1 MVGWST
7 GTCSAM
13 RRPQDWLTRQN
24 WRVIRCR
31 RCPRLRAYCRRVAE
45 HRRAAYRDQKYWG
58 RPIPNFGDPRA
69 ALLVVG
75 LAPAAHGANRTGR
88 IFTGDRSGDW
98 LFRALYKAGYASQE
112 RSSRADDGMRLN
124 GVLLTAV
131 CRCAPPANR
140 PTREELDRCA
150 TYLRETLAEVPWR
163 VAIALGQIAW
173 RQVGRVLKLR
183 PGRFYHG
190 AEFSLADGRVLLAS
204 YHPSQQNTFTR
215 RLTEQMFDAIFR
227 RAAELIGAQTSKGDG
242 AVC

>member
-1 MVGWST
+1 MPT
-7 GTCSAM
+7 
-13 RRPQDWLTRQN
+13 PQDWLTQQN
-24 WRVIRCR
+24 RRLIRCR
-31 RCPRLRAYCRRVAE
+31 RCPRLRVYCRRVAE
-45 HRRAAYRDQKYWG
+45 RRRAAYRDERYWG

-69 ALLVVG
+69 VLLVVG

-98 LFRALYKAGYASQE
+98 VFRALWKAGYASQP
-112 RSSRADDGMRLN
+112 RSVHANDGMQVR
-124 GVLLTAV
+124 GALLTAV

-140 PTREELDRCA
+140 PTGQELDRCA
-150 TYLRETLAEVPWR
+150 TYLRETLSEVPWR

-183 PGRFYHG
+183 LGRFYHG
-190 AEFSLADGRVLLAS
+190 AEASLADGRVLLAS

-227 RAAELIGAQTSKGDG
+227 RAAELVRAQI
-242 AVC
+242 